1 MKVGCM
7 EEKETFEIPEKDKTI
22 EKAVVAIIC
31 PVCKQKAYMAEI
43 DVYPCRDCGR
53 VWCVD

>member
-1 MKVGCM
+1 MKVGCLN
-7 EEKETFEIPEKDKTI
+7 EKETFEIPDKDMIVEKTI
-22 EKAVVAIIC
+22 VAIIC

-43 DVYPCRDCGR
+43 DVYPCDCGR